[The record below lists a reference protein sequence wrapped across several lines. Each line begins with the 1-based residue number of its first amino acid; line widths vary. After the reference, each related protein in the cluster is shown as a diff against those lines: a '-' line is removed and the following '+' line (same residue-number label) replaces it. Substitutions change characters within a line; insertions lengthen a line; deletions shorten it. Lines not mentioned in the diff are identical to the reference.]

1 MSVEPQRGPSLPSIE
16 SAVIRVV
23 VDVSETLSDRLAA
36 AIEPEFTSF
45 SVPGTAELLDDLG
58 TDAEKLQSYLN
69 SPDFAAVAAQYRVR
83 PTLNEGAE
91 DQVRQ
96 GLRLAG
102 LPEELLGRASGVVRR
117 VLILACQEVMPLFH
131 RPDGRVDH
139 HDVATAAAVNSRVL
153 MGLTSLTGF
162 HAFAARLRGQVV
174 ALHNSIRLPH
184 IGVSRAV
191 HYDQLYVRPGIES
204 SARIRLGAPGDRTV
218 ILGDPGAGKSTFA
231 AKFAHDV
238 ASDGRVPFLLV
249 LREFTDTFGQGGHD
263 LLHYL
268 EMVCQAPYNVK
279 PPADAV
285 DYLLRTGRAVVV
297 LDGLDEIV
305 QTELRRRVV
314 ALVEGFAHLYPLV
327 PILVTARR
335 IGYEEAPLDDQ
346 RFATAHILPFSEEQV
361 RTYVRRWFVLDAAT
375 SPTERERLID
385 SFIEDSEQINELRSN
400 PLLLALLCAMYSSDR
415 YLPRNLA
422 QVYERCALMLFE
434 QWDTRRGVPLPLKF
448 HGRLRGAVQ
457 HLAWKMFT
465 APESGKAE
473 SRTRIV
479 ATLTQYLEGK
489 LEDHDESVATAEQFL
504 AFCTGR
510 AWILTDVGATNT
522 EPQFGFTHRTFLE
535 YFAAEHLVRTHRTAA
550 ELWAVLDPSIN
561 QWEVVA
567 QIVLQ
572 LYDRNVEG
580 GVDELLTEALTNDGL
595 EFAARSLHYM
605 HPSTR
610 TVRAISELALGVS
623 ARLPVAARLGMG
635 LRFTVTDEALADCM
649 YRCSP
654 ANRATV
660 EQTVISCL
668 EPMIENGEAGAVVV
682 LEMMATQRAD
692 DRWAEIA
699 EEVRRPHAAVIAE
712 LAADSPWGAVFH
724 YHDAEA
730 LSRIVQRHGVRSL
743 YLNWGYDQ
751 VTRLSPGLGHL
762 QATKTRTIEGPTD
775 LIAIAMAEQP
785 APWADADEFNEAN
798 ALLEETND
806 FADAFGLMVSLPFLE
821 LYTSGESNYQLSST
835 HTKLLVGRHVPVE
848 QETTLRWIEGERLP
862 DAVCEFLK
870 RWVRREVSVTR
881 PVRQQPH
888 PSPVPR

>member
-23 VDVSETLSDRLAA
+23 VNVSETLSDRLAA
-36 AIEPEFTSF
+36 AVEPEFTSF

-69 SPDFAAVAAQYRVR
+69 SPDFAAVAVQYRVR

-102 LPEELLGRASGVVRR
+102 LPEEMLGRTAGVVRQ
-117 VLILACQEVMPLFH
+117 VLILACREVTPLFH

-139 HDVATAAAVNSRVL
+139 HDVATAAAMNSHVL
-153 MGLTSLTGF
+153 MGLTSLAGF
-162 HAFAARLRGQVV
+162 HAFAARLRGQVI
-174 ALHNSIRLPH
+174 AMHNSIRLPH

-191 HYDQLYVRPGIES
+191 RYDQLYVQPGIES

-268 EMVCQAPYNVK
+268 EMLCQAPYNVK

-346 RFATAHILPFSEEQV
+346 QFATAHILPFSDKQV
-361 RTYVRRWFVLDAAT
+361 TTYVRRWFVLDAST
-375 SPTERERLID
+375 SPAERQRLTD

-504 AFCTGR
+504 TFCTGR
-510 AWILTDVGATNT
+510 AWILTDVGATER

-535 YFAAEHLVRTHRTAA
+535 YFAAEHLVRTHRAAA
-550 ELWAVLDPSIN
+550 ELWAVLRPNIS

-580 GVDELLTEALTNDGL
+580 GVDELLAEALAGDGL
-595 EFAARSLHYM
+595 DFAARSLHYM

-610 TVRAISELALGVS
+610 TVRAITTDALRRSVL
-623 ARLPVAARLGMG
+623 LPVSERTGMG
-635 LRFTVTDEALADCM
+635 FRSIAVDAALDDCLH
-649 YRCSP
+649 RCSP
-654 ANRATV
+654 ANRPTV
-660 EQTVISCL
+660 DQTVISCL
-668 EPMIENGEAGAVVV
+668 ESMLENGEAGAPVVF
-682 LEMMATQRAD
+682 EMMTTQQSD
-692 DRWAEIA
+692 DRWDEIRN
-699 EEVRRPHAAVIAE
+699 EVSRKHEAAIARLTE
-712 LAADSPWGAVFH
+712 NSPWGGIFH
-724 YHDAEA
+724 NDVEV
-730 LSRIVQRHGVRSL
+730 LSRIIRSHGVRSL
-743 YLNWGYDQ
+743 YLNCSYNDR
-751 VTRLSPGLGHL
+751 TRYSPGLGHL
-762 QATKTRTIEGPTD
+762 ATPTAIQGPATD
-775 LIAIAMAEQP
+775 LLAITMAEQP
-785 APWADADEFNEAN
+785 TPWAGAGEFTEADDTMLDKMNEAPD
-798 ALLEETND
+798 AL
-806 FADAFGLMVSLPFLE
+806 GLMLSLPFLE
-821 LYTSGESNYQLSST
+821 L
-835 HTKLLVGRHVPVE
+835 HVGRHSTYELPE
-848 QETTLRWIEGERLP
+848 KHSKLLMGRHAPGDREATLRWIEDEKFP
-862 DAVCEFLK
+862 DAVRDFLK
-870 RWVRREVSVTR
+870 RWVRGEISVTG
-881 PVRQQPH
+881 
-888 PSPVPR
+888 PSR